1 MSDDETE
8 RKELAAEILRTV
20 PMPRLM
26 SAVSAFLRDWHRH
39 ATGDP
44 DVRSWSTATRSAS
57 ESS

>member
-26 SAVSAFLRDWHRH
+26 SAVSAFLRDWHRR

-44 DVRSWSTATRSAS
+44 DAPCIIACQGTYQ
-57 ESS
+57 